1 MRSNLTSLEWPPLP
15 FGEWEST
22 CDTLHMWTQIVGKT
36 RAALTPL
43 VNHWWNVTLYVT
55 PRGLTTSIIPF
66 ELRSV
71 ESGGMPK
78 DTAAPDRSPDTGRE
92 AFEVEFD
99 FLHHRL
105 LISTSTD
112 AERSIELRPRSVADF
127 YGEYMACLQ
136 SLGIKVKIH
145 TTPDEFDD
153 KTPFDQDQK
162 HASYD
167 KKYVENFWRILLNAD
182 RLFKEFRSPF
192 IGKCSPVHFFWGS
205 MDLAVTRFSGR
216 RGSLPKGA
224 DAMTREAYS
233 HEVSSCG
240 FWPGDRRYKQP
251 AFYSY
256 TMPAPAGIEKEP
268 VRPSAGHWDANM
280 GEFLLNYDDVRAA
293 PSPEE
298 AILDFCQSTYEAGAN
313 LAKWDRQ
320 ALERG
325 G

>member
-15 FGEWEST
+15 FNEWEST
-22 CDTLHMWTQIVGKT
+22 CDTLHMWLQIVGKT

-55 PRGLTTSIIPF
+55 PRGLTTSIIHF
-66 ELRSV
+66 
-71 ESGGMPK
+71 
-78 DTAAPDRSPDTGRE
+78 GRQ

-99 FLHHRL
+99 FLQHRL
-105 LISTSTD
+105 LIAMNTG

-127 YGEYMACLQ
+127 YREYMASLQ
-136 SLGIKVKIH
+136 SLGIKVTIH

-153 KTPFDQDQK
+153 KTPFDRDQK

-167 KKYVENFWRILLNAD
+167 KTYVESFWRILLNAD
-182 RLFKEFRSPF
+182 RIFKEFRAPF
-192 IGKCSPVHFFWGS
+192 IGKCSPVHLFWGS

-216 RGSLPKGA
+216 RGSPPKDA
-224 DAMTREAYS
+224 DHMTREAYS

-240 FWPGDRRYKQP
+240 FWPGDRRYNQP

-268 VRPSAGHWDANM
+268 VRPSAGHWDPNL
-280 GEFLLNYDDVRAA
+280 GEFLLNYDDVRQAA
-293 PSPEE
+293 SPEQ

-313 LAKWDRQ
+313 LAHWDRK

>member
-15 FGEWEST
+15 FAEWEST
-22 CDTLHMWTQIVGKT
+22 CDTLHMWMQIVGKT

-66 ELRSV
+66 E
-71 ESGGMPK
+71 
-78 DTAAPDRSPDTGRE
+78 RE
-92 AFEVEFD
+92 AFEVQFD

-127 YGEYMACLQ
+127 YGEYMASLQ

-153 KTPFDQDQK
+153 KTPFEQDQK

-167 KKYVENFWRILLNAD
+167 KKYVEKFWRILLNAD
-182 RLFKEFRSPF
+182 RLFKEFRAPF
-192 IGKCSPVHFFWGS
+192 IGKCSPVHLFWGS

-240 FWPGDRRYKQP
+240 FWAGDRRYKQA

-256 TMPAPAGIEKEP
+256 TMPAPAGIEKEK
-268 VRPSAGHWDANM
+268 VRPDSAYWDPQM
-280 GEFLLNYDDVRAA
+280 GEFLLKYDDARAA
-293 PSPEE
+293 ASPEQ
-298 AILDFCQSTYEAGAN
+298 AILDFCQSTYEAGAK
-313 LAKWDRQ
+313 LAQWDRK